1 MAEQSD
7 YLHRLAR
14 GIIKIVLAPVVFA
27 LLSGINI
34 TATGTIGGTQV
45 DLGVVIDIV
54 KVFGPLFLLLSGL
67 RDIGVRL

>member
-1 MAEQSD
+1 MSEERD

-34 TATGTIGGTQV
+34 TASGSIGGVQV
-45 DLGVVIDIV
+45 DLGVVVDII